1 MSIRFPYERIDKG
14 DKVLIYGAGELGQSM
29 LWELRDNR
37 YCSLAGITDKR
48 FSANCKPPFY
58 QPEEIPKITFDK
70 VVIASLR
77 ESLVMQIKG
86 ELEHLEVDD
95 EKIVV
100 CDELKYPAVEQYIP
114 QKELAEAYLFYNQL
128 FSICKTSQSAFA
140 GDFIYQSHPGLA
152 LSGQRDSEE
161 RISAYDVASYL
172 KKTDCVLDIGCN
184 CGMLDLMIA
193 EYVHHITGVDID
205 AEMVHMANVTRDYL
219 HIENA
224 DFYQRDLFSLNE
236 SVEDKYDA
244 VCCFAIHLPVISWG
258 GVSPQLFVETISK
271 WLKRDGILFFESHL
285 NMSDDRDELFEELL
299 ELFQDSGYELL
310 MLKRHYGKKTGNVN
324 RDITVF
330 RHLT

>member
-1 MSIRFPYERIDKG
+1 MSVRFPYEKINKG

-48 FSANCKPPFY
+48 FSADCKHPFY
-58 QPEEIPKITFDK
+58 QPEEIPRITFDK

-86 ELEHLEVDD
+86 ELERLEVGK

-100 CDELKYPAVEQYIP
+100 CDELKYPAVERYIP
-114 QKELAEAYLFYNQL
+114 QEELAEAYLFYDQL

-152 LSGQRDSEE
+152 LSGQRNSEE
-161 RISAYDVASYL
+161 RMNAYDIATYL
-172 KKTDCVLDIGCN
+172 KRTDCVLDIGCN

-205 AEMVHMANVTRDYL
+205 AEMVHMADLTRDYL
-219 HIENA
+219 QIENA
-224 DFYQRDLFSLNE
+224 DFHQRDLFCSSE
-236 SVEDKYDA
+236 SDEDKYDA
-244 VCCFAIHLPVISWG
+244 VCCFAIHQPIINWG
-258 GVSPQLFVETISK
+258 EVSPRLFVDTISK
-271 WLKRDGILFFESHL
+271 HLKSNGILFFESHV
-285 NMSDDRDELFEELL
+285 NMPDDRDGLFEELL
-299 ELFQDSGYELL
+299 QLFQESGYEML

-324 RDITVF
+324 RDITIL
-330 RHLT
+330 RCRT